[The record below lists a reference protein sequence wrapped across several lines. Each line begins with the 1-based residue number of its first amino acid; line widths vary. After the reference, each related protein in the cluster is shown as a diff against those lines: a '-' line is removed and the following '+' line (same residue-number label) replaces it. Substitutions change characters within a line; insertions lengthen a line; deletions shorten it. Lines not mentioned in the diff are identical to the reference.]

1 MHIVVIRALKLLR
14 EQLGRINEVP
24 AQSPKAKAIPKL
36 PGTKLDWV
44 AEKSGNAVAKELL
57 KLVMGDS
64 DKRDDDEQEES
75 TGETPNLSPG
85 QKGDPHV
92 GLPKEYTVSKS
103 HYLLLL
109 GPQLAL
115 SSDLD
120 AKSTILFTM
129 DVAIFK
135 GYTIGDDEFVGDPV
149 NSRVM
154 HR

>member
-75 TGETPNLSPG
+75 RGETPNLSPG

>member
-1 MHIVVIRALKLLR
+1 MVSRALKLLR

-44 AEKSGNAVAKELL
+44 AERSGNAVAKELL
-57 KLVMGDS
+57 KLVMGDN
-64 DKRDDDEQEES
+64 DKRDDDEREES
-75 TGETPNLSPG
+75 TGDTPNLPPG

-92 GLPKEYTVSKS
+92 GIPKEYTVSKS

>member
-1 MHIVVIRALKLLR
+1 LLR

-24 AQSPKAKAIPKL
+24 VQSLKAKAIPKL

-44 AEKSGNAVAKELL
+44 AERSGNAVAKELL
-57 KLVMGDS
+57 KLVMGDN

-75 TGETPNLSPG
+75 TNEEPRLSPG
-85 QKGDPHV
+85 QKGDPHI

-115 SSDLD
+115 SSELD

-129 DVAIFK
+129 DIASFK